1 MVNKLLEEKRNEL
14 KMTQEEVADKAG
26 ITRAYYSMIEA
37 GKKTPSPKSPKESP
51 TFLISNG
58 LFFTHAS
65 NKLLHIEE
73 DMKLKIMAIVL
84 FALAALGIE

>member
-26 ITRAYYSMIEA
+26 ITRAYYSMIES
-37 GKKTPSPKSPKESP
+37 GKKRHRRKSPKESL

-58 LFFTHAS
+58 LFFTHVC
-65 NKLLHIEE
+65 NKLLHME
-73 DMKLKIMAIVL
+73 
-84 FALAALGIE
+84 GR